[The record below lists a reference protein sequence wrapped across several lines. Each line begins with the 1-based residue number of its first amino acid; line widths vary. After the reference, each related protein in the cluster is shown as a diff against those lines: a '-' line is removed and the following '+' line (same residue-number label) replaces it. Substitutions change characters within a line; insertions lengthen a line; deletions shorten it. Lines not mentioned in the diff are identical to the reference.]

1 MTNSSSQRKIAL
13 VTGASRGIGLAIA
26 KQLACDGFDIWLNY
40 HSNHAAAQKAKEAV
54 EACGAEVTLLP
65 FDVADAAAVR
75 AALEP
80 LLAQRTPYALVNNA
94 GIRRDNLLVFMQDE
108 DWAKVTSTVL
118 GGFYHVTQ
126 TVLAAMIRAKEGRI
140 VNIASAAAHAPVP
153 GQTNYSAAK
162 AGIVGA
168 TRSLAL
174 EVAKRNILV
183 NAVSPGFIET
193 DMLEGLPMDKIL
205 PLIPLHR
212 LGRPQEVADMV
223 SFLCSPKASYIT
235 GQAFQ
240 VNGGVAM

>member
-1 MTNSSSQRKIAL
+1 MTDSLQSRKIAL
-13 VTGASRGIGLAIA
+13 ITGASRGIGLAIA
-26 KQLACDGFDIWLNY
+26 KQLAQDGFDIWLNY
-40 HSNHAAAQKAKEAV
+40 HANHKAAQQARKEI
-54 EACGAEVTLLP
+54 ELLGASVTLLP
-65 FDVADAAAVR
+65 FDVADLKAVQ
-75 AALEP
+75 AALNP
-80 LLAQRTPYALVNNA
+80 LLATATPYVLVNNA

-108 DWAKVTSTVL
+108 DWTKVISTIL
-118 GGFYHVTQ
+118 GGFHNVTK
-126 TVLAAMIRAKEGRI
+126 TVLAAMIRNKGGRI

-193 DMLEGLPMDKIL
+193 EMLDGLPMDKIL
-205 PLIPLHR
+205 PLIPLRR
-212 LGRPQEVADMV
+212 LGRPQEVADLV
-223 SFLCSPKASYIT
+223 SFLCSSKASYIT